1 MLPPPLRQTHIRNP
15 SSLIEQL
22 TILIAFKKAKVPL
35 RFTPVRD
42 NTKTNYENN
51 EYIYL
56 GQSYTPLEY
65 LTDIR
70 TMELIV

>member
-22 TILIAFKKAKVPL
+22 TILIAFKKAKVPY
-35 RFTPVRD
+35 RCEPERD

-56 GQSYTPLEY
+56 
-65 LTDIR
+65 
-70 TMELIV
+70 MESITSSFLPFFSVDEV